1 MHLISSDIDPDLR
14 QIINAWHDL
23 PDAVKAR
30 ILDIAKPY
38 ARTPDADRRRADVL
52 DALRQAHADDQ
63 SGDRTYKPKGGK
75 A

>member
-38 ARTPDADRRRADVL
+38 ARTPT
-52 DALRQAHADDQ
+52 
-63 SGDRTYKPKGGK
+63 RTAGGPMFWTP
-75 A
+75 